1 MNIPEYR
8 NFYDSYVLRTET
20 FTDRLKSG
28 WPSLVTMGAM
38 ALTGRIQSGSISLP
52 SLRRVNVGQIQRGL
66 SDAMLAESTI
76 SSEARSRSLAT
87 KAENGGSSGINA
99 WSVKPYTGDEFS
111 PDFVGPV
118 KFETFFRGDAVQRRK
133 FLSSMAETS
142 SVDETQSYLGSLAD
156 DMWALRAK
164 NHSYYNDGSPF
175 ISVSK
180 NRTVAEYF
188 ARGEGQDQAGWVTEF
203 RVPSGNQAKE
213 FKYNFHSEFNAPGV
227 NVKLGLPEQEY
238 LAPGH
243 IDRRYIYKQYQV
255 FPK

>member
-1 MNIPEYR
+1 M
-8 NFYDSYVLRTET
+8 F
-20 FTDRLKSG
+20 
-28 WPSLVTMGAM
+28 
-38 ALTGRIQSGSISLP
+38 
-52 SLRRVNVGQIQRGL
+52 
-66 SDAMLAESTI
+66 
-76 SSEARSRSLAT
+76 
-87 KAENGGSSGINA
+87 
-99 WSVKPYTGDEFS
+99 FS
-111 PDFVGPV
+111 
-118 KFETFFRGDAVQRRK
+118 GDAVQRRE
-133 FLSSMAETS
+133 FLSSMAETL

-203 RVPSGNQAKE
+203 RVPSGKQAKD
-213 FKYNFHSEFNAPGV
+213 FKYNLHSEFNAPGV
-227 NVKLGLPEQEY
+227 NVKLRLPEQEY

-243 IDRRYIYKQYQV
+243 IDRRYIYNQCQV